1 MLLFGVRTRLPS
13 VAAPAALLVALALG
27 ACSSSSEPGG
37 SPAKLRFKGV
47 LASGSGTRSG
57 AVTFDVLVDSTGG
70 TGTFSID
77 GSSVAIDSI
86 IIVADQFTA
95 YGSGFVFAGTY
106 LPSGIA
112 GAYTAPTDAGL
123 FTAVEVPSGQA
134 ATAFCGTHIG
144 HFASGQPVGG
154 TFAFVTANNQFRG
167 LLTSAGPTSFED
179 GITGTGTGGQ
189 FDDVSG
195 QATVAIAGTNFAGL
209 YLLTAGDS
217 GGVEGAECPVTPP
230 NGSITSFIGVV
241 GGGNTAASGSINLGV
256 SSASN
261 GSSGTFNV
269 DGTPHAFDAV
279 VTGVQNQVVA
289 FYQSSIFFGT
299 IAGNNLDGEWWEGA
313 TDYGLMGTVV
323 DPRPGTNVTFYCGS
337 HNGNQGA
344 GAYAFLW
351 IGHSALHG
359 IFTGGVG
366 NAFRGSVGGIAD
378 GNGTGDLGTMTDASG
393 TSLGN
398 ATILPDVSSFGGF
411 FDFSL
416 SGGASGSMT
425 GALCP

>member
-1 MLLFGVRTRLPS
+1 MQLFRLRTRLQS
-13 VAAPAALLVALALG
+13 AALPAALLVGLALG
-27 ACSSSSEPGG
+27 ACSSSSEPSGG
-37 SPAKLRFKGV
+37 PAKLKFKGV

-70 TGTFSID
+70 TGTFSIE
-77 GSSVAIDSI
+77 GSSANIDSI
-86 IIVADQFTA
+86 RIAGNQFTA
-95 YGSGFVFAGTY
+95 YGAGFVFAGTY

-112 GAYTAPTDAGL
+112 GTYTAATDAGL
-123 FTAVEVPSGQA
+123 FTAVEVPTGQA

-154 TFAFVTANNQFRG
+154 SFAFVTANNQFRG

-195 QATVAIAGTNFAGL
+195 QASVAIAGTNFAGL

-230 NGSITSFIGVV
+230 NGSVTSFIGVV
-241 GGGNTAASGSINLGV
+241 GGGNGAASGSINFGV
-256 SSASN
+256 SAASN

-279 VTGVQNQVVA
+279 VTGVQDQVVA

-313 TDYGLMGTVV
+313 TDYGLMGAVV
-323 DPRPGTNVTFYCGS
+323 DPGQGTSVARYCGS
-337 HNGNQGA
+337 HNGNLGA
-344 GAYAFLW
+344 GAFAFLW
-351 IGHSALHG
+351 TGSSALHG
-359 IFTGGVG
+359 VFTGGIG
-366 NAFRGSVGGIAD
+366 NAFRGFVGG
-378 GNGTGDLGTMTDASG
+378 TSGDNLATMSDEAGSTVGLGA
-393 TSLGN
+393 
-398 ATILPDVSSFGGF
+398 ATVLPDVSSFGGF
-411 FDFSL
+411 FDFSA
-416 SGGASGSMT
+416 SQGASGSMT